1 MSFTTY
7 ASNCRTIISEFDDI
21 DNSDDD
27 SSSGNY
33 TSDDDNKNSYTVYKK
48 ILSNNSCNIVVY
60 GIY

>member
-21 DNSDDD
+21 DTD
-27 SSSGNY
+27 SSSSNNY
-33 TSDDDNKNSYTVYKK
+33 TSDDDKNSYTVYKK